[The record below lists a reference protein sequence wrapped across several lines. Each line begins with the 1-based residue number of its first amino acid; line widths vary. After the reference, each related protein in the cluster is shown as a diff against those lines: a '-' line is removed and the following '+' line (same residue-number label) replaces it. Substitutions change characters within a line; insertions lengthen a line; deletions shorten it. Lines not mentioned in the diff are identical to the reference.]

1 MENLEKMAGAMQG
14 VGGRKTRRGG
24 FTLMETLVAMM
35 LLSISLVVV
44 LQLFSG
50 GIKSGR
56 LADDYTRAV
65 FFAREKME
73 EFLLKTGLEE
83 GSYEGTFDDVYGW
96 KVEVTLVEEE
106 EELGEKAKP
115 PPVDLYN
122 VSVSVVWMSGEREK
136 SYRID
141 TLQIA
146 EKKDE
151 AI

>member
-1 MENLEKMAGAMQG
+1 MDNPEKAALPGSGAGS
-14 VGGRKTRRGG
+14 RKAGRGG

-35 LLSISLVVV
+35 LLSISMVVV

-50 GIKSGR
+50 GLKSGK

-73 EFLLKTGLEE
+73 EFLLKTEFEE
-83 GSYEGTFDDVYGW
+83 GSYEGEFDDVYGW
-96 KVEVTLVEEE
+96 KVEVVLVEEE
-106 EELGEKAKP
+106 EELGETAKP

>member
-1 MENLEKMAGAMQG
+1 
-14 VGGRKTRRGG
+14 
-24 FTLMETLVAMM
+24 METLVAMM

-50 GIKSGR
+50 GLKSGK

-73 EFLLKTGLEE
+73 EFLLKTEFEE
-83 GSYEGTFDDVYGW
+83 GSYEGKFDDVYGW
-96 KVEVTLVEEE
+96 KVEVALVEEE
-106 EELGEKAKP
+106 EELGETPKP

>member
-1 MENLEKMAGAMQG
+1 
-14 VGGRKTRRGG
+14 
-24 FTLMETLVAMM
+24 METLVAMM

-50 GIKSGR
+50 GLKSGK

-73 EFLLKTGLEE
+73 EFLLKTDLEE
-83 GSYEGTFDDVYGW
+83 GSYEGRFDDAYGW
-96 KVEVTLVEEE
+96 KVEVSLVEEE
-106 EELGEKAKP
+106 EGDETAKQ

-122 VSVSVVWMSGEREK
+122 VAVSVIWQSGEREK

>member
-1 MENLEKMAGAMQG
+1 MDNLEKKALAMQG

-50 GIKSGR
+50 GLKSGK

-73 EFLLKTGLEE
+73 DFLLKTNLEE
-83 GSYEGTFDDVYGW
+83 GSYEGKFDDVYGW

-106 EELGEKAKP
+106 EKLGETAKP

-146 EKKDE
+146 EKKNE